1 LVKRYVEERG
11 SDVVRSLL
19 RKKGEVAVS
28 RVTAVELSAALARR
42 AREGSVALDVAQR
55 QAQRFLAD
63 LAHLRVVEVRP
74 ALVERA
80 ADLVW
85 RHALRAYDALQLAS
99 GLLLRDTTGL
109 ALTFICSD
117 GDLRDAAAAEGL
129 RVLRVG

>member
-1 LVKRYVEERG
+1 
-11 SDVVRSLL
+11 
-19 RKKGEVAVS
+19 VAVS
-28 RVTAVELSAALARR
+28 RVTGVEVPAALARR

-55 QAQRFLAD
+55 QARRFLAD
-63 LAHLRVVEVRP
+63 LADIRIVEVRP

-85 RHALRAYDALQLAS
+85 RHPLRAYDALQLAS
-99 GLLLRDTTGL
+99 GLLLKEEATGL

-117 GDLRDAAAAEGL
+117 GDLRDAAAAERV